1 MKHLTSI
8 TQLSSSEAIDLL
20 DTADEMA
27 RVNEREVRKLPT
39 LRGKTVVNLF
49 YENSTR
55 TKISFEI
62 AAKRLSAEVIDFEV
76 SSSSV
81 SKGESLKDTAQ
92 TLEALGVDAAV
103 VRHPLAG
110 AAANLANMGWV
121 DFSVINA
128 GDGRHEH
135 PTQALL
141 DAMTMRESLALGKG
155 ANLNGVS
162 VLIVGDIANSRV
174 ARSNRLLLERLG
186 AKVRFAG
193 PAALM
198 PRSVDGVSTVTSNLD
213 DALSETCDFVMM
225 LRVQFERLS
234 SPADFSKA
242 DYVRDWQLNEDRL
255 LGLAEPVRILHPGP
269 INRGIEISNRAAD
282 GPKSLI
288 LRQVANGVSVR
299 MSVLYHLLGGAK

>member
-8 TQLSSSEAIDLL
+8 SDLTRLDAISLL

-27 RVNEREVRKLPT
+27 QVNEREVRKLPT

-81 SKGESLKDTAQ
+81 AKGESLKDTAQ
-92 TLEALGVDAAV
+92 TLAALGVDAAV

-110 AAANLANMGWV
+110 AAHNLASMGWV
-121 DFSVINA
+121 DFSVVNA

-141 DAMTMRESLALGKG
+141 DAMTMREHLQRGRG
-155 ANLNGVS
+155 ADLSGVK
-162 VLIVGDIANSRV
+162 VLIVGDISNSRV
-174 ARSNRLLLERLG
+174 ARSNRLLLELLG
-186 AKVRFAG
+186 AEVRFAG
-193 PAALM
+193 PAGLM
-198 PRSVDGVSTVTSNLD
+198 PRNQSAAAAVTSNLD
-213 DALSETCDFVMM
+213 DALVEPVDFVMM
-225 LRVQFERLS
+225 LRVQMERLTR
-234 SPADFSKA
+234 PADFSKT
-242 DYVRDWQLNEDRL
+242 DYIRDWQLSDDRL
-255 LGLAEPVRILHPGP
+255 SRLSQNVRILHPGP
-269 INRGIEISNRAAD
+269 INRGVEISNRVAD
-282 GPKSLI
+282 GEKSLI
-288 LRQVANGVSVR
+288 LRQVANGVSLR
-299 MSVLYHLLGGAK
+299 MAALYHILGGTN